1 MTTLDLRDMYLDLLR
16 SYLTRYG
23 EDELVPIR
31 AAGHPVVRRVFGI
44 LAKRNIVV
52 VRAVPFDEQKRNL
65 GLDWPAS
72 AETMIGMQSLTHL
85 QRCVETVL
93 AEEIPGDLI
102 ECGVWRGGACI
113 LMRAVLAAYG
123 DHTRSV
129 WLADSFQGVPRSDP

>member
-72 AETMIGMQSLTHL
+72 AETMIGMQSLTQL

-93 AEEIPGDLI
+93 AVSVPTH
-102 ECGVWRGGACI
+102 GGFGCFLRQSSI
-113 LMRAVLAAYG
+113 TFKL
-123 DHTRSV
+123 
-129 WLADSFQGVPRSDP
+129 